1 MTKITTEDCKLFL
14 LDLYKDKNGAKW
26 KRIRKLKDQNGDVC
40 REFSHSDGTLVTLV
54 EKKCQLSVLPLQ
66 YYPELLNI
74 KVNQENKEK
83 QSGQAFFTL
92 FDDTSKKS
100 AKRLVN
106 AFVKPKEDPVEPDSG
121 AKGFNAIPNLIYF
134 SFLEDANPDES
145 EYLEEIAVEMNFK
158 APMRDISVFFMPSM
172 VKSFC
177 DHLSPLIEP
186 FITLPLYE
194 VEEMSFKVND
204 SDTVLT
210 VTDVFE
216 QLSKA
221 GFVYNP
227 DGCALKDLFSQYQL
241 INIEPVINTNDKTA
255 EHKKAFLSALKKD
268 DVAKIKSLIDSGLPL
283 NLKIGGQS
291 LLGKTVH
298 ENKLECLKYLLTL
311 YLNTANLGNGVM
323 DQVWELVW
331 WPTDCSRYFMENAAY
346 DFTES
351 NKTAHRN
358 LVSTLVHHTTYFDK
372 VTQRVNPELFSVA
385 CLEATLTYDRAY
397 PVFKDFVKKA
407 IDEYPVIVSNS
418 KEMRDD
424 LVHGFIITPILELLA
439 SSSCTFGGKNV
450 FEVVQAKIDEI
461 GHDPKGYRDKIE
473 IYKIFLKKY
482 GR

>member
-26 KRIRKLKDQNGDVC
+26 KRVRKFKDQNGDVC

-66 YYPELLNI
+66 YYPESLNI
-74 KVNQENKEK
+74 KVNQENKEN
-83 QSGQAFFTL
+83 QSGQALFTL
-92 FDDTSKKS
+92 FDESSKKS

-145 EYLEEIAVEMNFK
+145 EYLEEISADMNFK
-158 APMRDISVFFMPSM
+158 APMREIAVFFMPST

-177 DHLSPLIEP
+177 EHLSPLIEP

-241 INIEPVINTNDKTA
+241 INIEPVINRND
-255 EHKKAFLSALKKD
+255 
-268 DVAKIKSLIDSGLPL
+268 
-283 NLKIGGQS
+283 
-291 LLGKTVH
+291 
-298 ENKLECLKYLLTL
+298 
-311 YLNTANLGNGVM
+311 NT
-323 DQVWELVW
+323 E
-331 WPTDCSRYFMENAAY
+331 
-346 DFTES
+346 
-351 NKTAHRN
+351 
-358 LVSTLVHHTTYFDK
+358 
-372 VTQRVNPELFSVA
+372 
-385 CLEATLTYDRAY
+385 
-397 PVFKDFVKKA
+397 
-407 IDEYPVIVSNS
+407 
-418 KEMRDD
+418 
-424 LVHGFIITPILELLA
+424 
-439 SSSCTFGGKNV
+439 
-450 FEVVQAKIDEI
+450 
-461 GHDPKGYRDKIE
+461 
-473 IYKIFLKKY
+473 
-482 GR
+482 